1 VSSSLSK
8 IIRDESD
15 CVISPFKFSQV
26 TEDVPSGVSPFVMP
40 AASASVASAQDAG
53 VSEAA
58 FEKAREA
65 ARREGF
71 EEGLQTGRREAEAA
85 ATAQHDTRLVEL
97 QTTVRQMVAYRSE
110 IRIEVEHEVVDLA
123 FAVARRVLRRE
134 VTLDPTAAAGIVRS
148 CMDERS
154 ASEVTRILVHPHDV
168 DQVQRSV
175 GPDVTVE
182 PSTDVEPGG
191 ALLETTRGT
200 LDARIDSQID
210 ELQSGLADA

>member
-1 VSSSLSK
+1 M
-8 IIRDESD
+8 
-15 CVISPFKFSQV
+15 ISPFKFSQA
-26 TEDVPSGVSPFVMP
+26 TEDAPSGVAPFVMP
-40 AASASVASAQDAG
+40 VASGSVASAQDAR
-53 VSEAA
+53 VSEPA
-58 FEKAREA
+58 FEEARAA

-71 EEGLQTGRREAEAA
+71 EEGRQTGRREAEAA
-85 ATAQHDTRLVEL
+85 ASAQHDSQLDEL
-97 QTTVRQMVAYRSE
+97 QTTVRQLVAYRSE
-110 IRIEVEHEVVDLA
+110 IRTEVEHEVVDLA

-154 ASEVTRILVHPHDV
+154 ASEVTRILVHPDDV

-175 GPDVTVE
+175 GPDVSVE
-182 PSTDVEPGG
+182 PSSDIEPGG

-210 ELQSGLADA
+210 ELHSGLADA

>member
-1 VSSSLSK
+1 MSK

-15 CVISPFKFSQV
+15 CVISPFEFSQA
-26 TEDVPSGVSPFVMP
+26 TEDVLSGVAPFVMP
-40 AASASVASAQDAG
+40 VASGSIDFGQSSR

-58 FEKAREA
+58 FEEARAA

-71 EEGLQTGRREAEAA
+71 EEGVQTGRREAETAA
-85 ATAQHDTRLVEL
+85 SAQRDARLDEV
-97 QTTVRQMVAYRSE
+97 QTTVRQLVAYRSE

-134 VTLDPTAAAGIVRS
+134 VTLDPTVAAGIVRS

-175 GPDVTVE
+175 GPDVSVE
-182 PSTDVEPGG
+182 ASTDVEPGG

>member
-1 VSSSLSK
+1 LSK

-15 CVISPFKFSQV
+15 CVISPFEFSQA
-26 TEDVPSGVSPFVMP
+26 TEDILSGVSRFVVP
-40 AASASVASAQDAG
+40 AASALVDSGQSSR

-58 FEKAREA
+58 FEEARAA

-71 EEGLQTGRREAEAA
+71 EEGLQTSRREAESAA
-85 ATAQHDTRLVEL
+85 SAQRDARLDEL
-97 QTTVRQMVAYRSE
+97 QTTVRQLVAYRSE
-110 IRIEVEHEVVDLA
+110 IRIEVEHEIVDLA

-168 DQVQRSV
+168 EQVQRSV
-175 GPDVTVE
+175 GPEVSVE
-182 PSTDVEPGG
+182 ASTDVEPGG

-210 ELQSGLADA
+210 ELQSGLAGA

>member
-1 VSSSLSK
+1 
-8 IIRDESD
+8 
-15 CVISPFKFSQV
+15 VISPFEFSQA
-26 TEDVPSGVSPFVMP
+26 TEDVPSGVTPFVVP
-40 AASASVASAQDAG
+40 SASALVDSGQSSR

-58 FEKAREA
+58 LEEARAA

-85 ATAQHDTRLVEL
+85 ASAQHDARLVEL
-97 QTTVRQMVAYRSE
+97 QTTVRQLVAYRSE
-110 IRIEVEHEVVDLA
+110 IRTEVEHEVVDLA

-154 ASEVTRILVHPHDV
+154 ASEVTRILVHPNDV

-182 PSTDVEPGG
+182 PSSDVEPGG